1 MHSERLESSLT
12 GLACLGVQGQA
23 GVNVLVS
30 KDGKAKT
37 TIAVDFA
44 RELVMVDATSE
55 GNDAVR
61 AGPLLGDKTSVSVHA
76 YIDHS
81 IVGAPYHTSTPSY
94 P

>member
-1 MHSERLESSLT
+1 M
-12 GLACLGVQGQA
+12 QGQA

-81 IVGAPYHTSTPSY
+81 IVGAPCLTTAPFDLWV
-94 P
+94 